1 MNGPLCA
8 DGMGAL
14 NWQFISLF
22 FFFERR
28 QFISLSESSP
38 FQRDLCERA
47 YTDGPPARS
56 SVPRFPSGRSSSTA
70 LLTC

>member
-22 FFFERR
+22 FFFFEREEAVH
-28 QFISLSESSP
+28 FS
-38 FQRDLCERA
+38 
-47 YTDGPPARS
+47 
-56 SVPRFPSGRSSSTA
+56 
-70 LLTC
+70 